1 LTFSH
6 AYSEQNRMNACWVAV
21 GRIRGVGTGGG
32 QGPQVF
38 RKHKKCPF
46 SGGKVPFAFVIAFC
60 LPFHPPSATFPGK
73 IFQVPFSF
81 QKFPFETGHP
91 PQSFDASYAPG
102 KDIFKY

>member
-32 QGPQVF
+32 ARPSSFQKTQKVPL
-38 RKHKKCPF
+38 

-60 LPFHPPSATFPGK
+60 LPFHPPSPTFPGK
-73 IFQVPFSF
+73 IFQVP
-81 QKFPFETGHP
+81 PTG
-91 PQSFDASYAPG
+91 SDW
-102 KDIFKY
+102 